1 LNEIRKLCATIKKHG
16 KYSPKCRDSGVLL
29 SVIYVCLK
37 IEDGQNCVAVPVPVF
52 RIPNYDPEVR
62 VYVLLYLK
70 FDFNFH
76 CYTRKVQNIR

>member
-1 LNEIRKLCATIKKHG
+1 LQQIRELCATIKEHG
-16 KYSPKCRDSGVLL
+16 KCSTKWLDSGVLV
-29 SVIYVCLK
+29 SIIYVCLNMDEK
-37 IEDGQNCVAVPVPVF
+37 LVPVPVF